1 MTRAVDVVRRI
12 APRARPTYVA
22 AFERGDAL
30 LIAHGVTTP
39 ARLTHFLAQVLHESG
54 ALEID
59 WENMSYTSG
68 RLLQIQRR
76 TSAPCGDNWRGR
88 WTPIWKSDARKPPP
102 ERARPTLP
110 MNALSRAACESRNA
124 SRTSAGFADVG
135 SSGDGVPLCWSW

>member
-12 APRARPTYVA
+12 APQARPTYVD

-59 WENMSYTSG
+59 WENMSYSS
-68 RLLQIQRR
+68 RHLLQIFGAAGHRR
-76 TSAPCGDNWRGR
+76 VS
-88 WTPIWKSDARKPPP
+88 
-102 ERARPTLP
+102 LV
-110 MNALSRAACESRNA
+110 L
-124 SRTSAGFADVG
+124 V
-135 SSGDGVPLCWSW
+135 